1 LIFANGGDR
10 TKDNIPEMDVED
22 KNLEFIFGVG
32 GDDKKN
38 SSSWILQEWKNP
50 KTPRPW
56 GYYRILHQEGRSVKV
71 KEIVVEPGQS
81 LSMQRHRNRSE
92 FWFVSRGQATI
103 YTINKSTDLEIADR
117 LEVFENTW
125 IHDNEWHQLANEE
138 STALHLIEIQFGED
152 CEESDIE
159 RLGQ

>member
-1 LIFANGGDR
+1 
-10 TKDNIPEMDVED
+10 
-22 KNLEFIFGVG
+22 
-32 GDDKKN
+32 
-38 SSSWILQEWKNP
+38 
-50 KTPRPW
+50 
-56 GYYRILHQEGRSVKV
+56 
-71 KEIVVEPGQS
+71 
-81 LSMQRHRNRSE
+81 MQRHRNRSE